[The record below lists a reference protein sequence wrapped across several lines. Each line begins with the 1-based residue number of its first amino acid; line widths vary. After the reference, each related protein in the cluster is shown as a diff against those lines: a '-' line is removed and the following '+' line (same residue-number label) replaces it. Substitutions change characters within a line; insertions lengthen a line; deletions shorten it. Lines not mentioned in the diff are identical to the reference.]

1 MPKKVFYLDQKFALL
16 KGLAYFYR
24 PLTSSKSVNLNP
36 THRTVNPSVMNA
48 NESLSRFLETVI
60 RQAIERQ
67 QQEYAAEA
75 LTDLFIYPNAETGEF
90 SVLNDDHVCLAKVG
104 VKEWTSDEEAN
115 SEAEIEKAEPMLRDI
130 VARLAKEGLFE
141 TLNLQKPFSVAL
153 VDDDMESLAELYF
166 LDDDSV
172 SLDQD
177 LIKEVDKELGDFFK
191 KLMADF

>member
-1 MPKKVFYLDQKFALL
+1 
-16 KGLAYFYR
+16 
-24 PLTSSKSVNLNP
+24 
-36 THRTVNPSVMNA
+36 MNA

-177 LIKEVDKELGDFFK
+177 LIKQVDKELGDFFK